1 MYIADGIAYPD
12 AEYGKRVQD
21 YLSRGFDRKTAEYFA
36 SGRKRITSVTAN
48 DDFSLRLCF
57 DNGEVRLLDC
67 EPLLEVGTV
76 FAPFRELSNF
86 KRVYLDEFN
95 CVSWDI
101 DAHIGPL
108 GSIEFAAEFCKNGA
122 NCRANVGIGLT
133 KAPLGLKGIWH
144 EGSEGI

>member
-1 MYIADGIAYPD
+1 M
-12 AEYGKRVQD
+12 
-21 YLSRGFDRKTAEYFA
+21 
-36 SGRKRITSVTAN
+36 TAN

-101 DAHIGPL
+101 DPNVDSNEVWSNKVDLCPDSCYIQSVP
-108 GSIEFAAEFCKNGA
+108 IEE
-122 NCRANVGIGLT
+122 I
-133 KAPLGLKGIWH
+133 
-144 EGSEGI
+144 

>member
-101 DAHIGPL
+101 DP
-108 GSIEFAAEFCKNGA
+108 
-122 NCRANVGIGLT
+122 NVDSNEVWSNKVDLCPDSCYIQSAVSYTHLT
-133 KAPLGLKGIWH
+133 LPTN
-144 EGSEGI
+144 

>member
-57 DNGEVRLLDC
+57 DNGEARLLDC

-101 DAHIGPL
+101 DPNVDSNEVWSNKVDLCPDSCYIQSVP
-108 GSIEFAAEFCKNGA
+108 IEE
-122 NCRANVGIGLT
+122 I
-133 KAPLGLKGIWH
+133 
-144 EGSEGI
+144 

>member
-67 EPLLEVGTV
+67 KPLLEVGTV

-101 DAHIGPL
+101 DPNVDSNEVWSNKVDLCPDSCYIQSVP
-108 GSIEFAAEFCKNGA
+108 AEEGAKNSAGKRRKNA
-122 NCRANVGIGLT
+122 QIST
-133 KAPLGLKGIWH
+133 
-144 EGSEGI
+144 